1 MPPKKQLSEIK
12 RAQMVAL
19 SGEGYYQVEIDRKME
34 CSRKGV
40 QTTIKRYSETKSFK
54 NRKGQ
59 GCKKSTPTRED
70 RSLKRVSLADRRKSS
85 WELAAELRE
94 GANKKHISSNSEK
107 KVIRSGIKRMQSQE
121 EAILVSGQ
129 QEKTTGICKKTW
141 KLDTWWLGQNCL
153 VWRK

>member
-12 RAQMVAL
+12 RAQIVAL
-19 SGEGYYQVEIDRKME
+19 SGEGYSQVEIARKIE

-40 QTTIKRYSETKSFK
+40 QKTIKRYKETKSFK
-54 NRKGQ
+54 NRKGE
-59 GCKKSTPTRED
+59 GRKKYITTRED
-70 RSLKRVSLADRRKSS
+70 RSLKRASLADRKKSS
-85 WELAAELRE
+85 SELAAELRE
-94 GANKKHISSNSEK
+94 GANKKHISANSEK
-107 KVIRSGIKRMQSQE
+107 FIRSGIKRMQSQE

-129 QEKTTGICKKTW
+129 QEKTTGICKKPW